1 MGGSKM
7 SKQINGETW
16 WYVDTIYDDTFVYD
30 IYENERGETFYE
42 IIDTLY

>member
-7 SKQINGETW
+7 NKQINGETW
-16 WYVDTIYDDTFVYD
+16 WYVDTICDDTFVYD
-30 IYENERGETFYE
+30 IYENEQGEIHYE